1 MLQPDPAPL
10 PYGGLQYYQVHYII
24 EAQNDENYDFLAWC
38 EPVTE
43 GHFGNKRVIGVKWVG
58 AGRFTVLL
66 QEDAKLTEMLKEVLL
81 NQGEIR
87 VDPQDDHIRIHGKWV
102 HEDRLESNETMFEVA
117 DRIAMHIKQRLSD
130 MGVKVKRN

>member
-1 MLQPDPAPL
+1 MRQPDPVPL
-10 PYGGLQYYQVHYII
+10 PYGGLQYYQVHYIV
-24 EAQNDENYDFLAWC
+24 EVRNDENSDFLAWC

-43 GHFGNKRVIGVKWVG
+43 GHFGSKRVVGVRWVG
-58 AGRFTVLL
+58 AGRFAELL
-66 QEDAKLTEMLKEVLL
+66 QKDEKLTDMLKDVLL

-102 HEDRLESNETMFEVA
+102 HEDRLGFNETLFEIA

-130 MGVKVKRN
+130 MGVKI